1 MRYHTQ
7 RYDIV
12 KCGDDFN
19 EGVVYE
25 INLKDGYVFD
35 DGTKLNYA
43 DSVEDLR
50 ELISGIEVEQ

>member
-7 RYDIV
+7 RYDIA
-12 KCGDDFN
+12 KCGEDFN
-19 EGVVYE
+19 DNIAYE

-43 DSVEDLR
+43 ESVEDLR
-50 ELISGIEVEQ
+50 ELISTIEVER

>member
-1 MRYHTQ
+1 MKYHTQ

-19 EGVVYE
+19 EEVTYE

-43 DSVEDLR
+43 ESVEDLR
-50 ELISGIEVEQ
+50 ELISSIEVER